1 MLILVVDDEDPV
13 RTLLVD
19 ILADAGHITLSA
31 INGREA
37 IACLRRHKTRIQLV
51 LLDVMM
57 PSVNGWDV
65 LKELQR
71 DPTLAAI
78 PVVMMT
84 AGGNVRQKAQE
95 RGASGY
101 LPKPTD
107 LDMLLE
113 MIERYEPQHAS
124 TARQKFLGSSHA
136 KDLKELRN

>member
-1 MLILVVDDEDPV
+1 MLILVVDDEDAV

-31 INGREA
+31 INGSEA
-37 IACLRRHKTRIQLV
+37 IACLRRHKTSIQLI

-57 PSVNGWDV
+57 PSMNGWDV

-71 DPTLAAI
+71 DPALAAI

-107 LDMLLE
+107 LDTLLE
-113 MIERYEPQHAS
+113 MIERYEPRHAS
-124 TARQKFLGSSHA
+124 TARQKFLASST
-136 KDLKELRN
+136 RRS